1 VRDQLDLKE
10 VVIKE
15 EQELLRE
22 RTAQLKAHAEKQ
34 RSELETQVGVVCGSR
49 YGVRWILPV

>member
-1 VRDQLDLKE
+1 MRDQLDLKE

-49 YGVRWILPV
+49 YGVR